1 MTKYE
6 LWNSLQGDGATLATA
21 LELLRKLDKKQIPL
35 FLELLQRQAELLL
48 YRTTPKQKP
57 YHYLSKIE
65 EDMIKSILVG
75 DSADVFISQ
84 NSKRKVR

>member
-6 LWNSLQGDGATLATA
+6 LWQSLQGDGATLATA

-48 YRTTPKQKP
+48 YRTTPK
-57 YHYLSKIE
+57 
-65 EDMIKSILVG
+65 
-75 DSADVFISQ
+75 
-84 NSKRKVR
+84 